1 MYYYSNREFKDD
13 EKHAETKLTSETL
26 VKKVAAMK
34 EFDPEDEKEEPP
46 LEALIRTKY
55 EIKQLYIDVVHLIY
69 KDPDSTSDRWYV
81 DRHFFKWGVET
92 VTCPYLKTL

>member
-13 EKHAETKLTSETL
+13 EKQTETKLTIETV
-26 VKKVAAMK
+26 VKKTAAMK

-55 EIKQLYIDVVHLIY
+55 E
-69 KDPDSTSDRWYV
+69 TM
-81 DRHFFKWGVET
+81 
-92 VTCPYLKTL
+92 